1 MHHLLDA
8 GLAHDS
14 DIHLPQ
20 TFIGTLLTNFNTP
33 TIDDMQDKTTASV
46 LQNAILHQLSKREQE
61 TLSMAA
67 KGQSNKVIARS
78 LDISPETV
86 KWHLK
91 NIYIKLDVSG
101 RVQAIGK
108 AQELRLLH

>member
-1 MHHLLDA
+1 M
-8 GLAHDS
+8 
-14 DIHLPQ
+14 
-20 TFIGTLLTNFNTP
+20 
-33 TIDDMQDKTTASV
+33 

-108 AQELRLLH
+108 AQELGMLH